1 MDSKFS
7 IGPIRFGLDSIIGLI
22 PGVGDSVGAALSSY
36 IIFKAWS
43 LNVSGATLG
52 RMVLNTA
59 IDSIVG
65 AIPIVGDLF
74 DVAWKANT
82 KNLALLEK
90 EMRSPKKARRKSYL
104 WLLIVLISV
113 AGLLYLCIYLP
124 LSILADHCC

>member
-82 KNLALLEK
+82 KK
-90 EMRSPKKARRKSYL
+90 R
-104 WLLIVLISV
+104 
-113 AGLLYLCIYLP
+113 
-124 LSILADHCC
+124 